1 MERPTPFQRHLY
13 RDRPDHDI
21 FTGSH
26 LLISTIPRENEI
38 RLKIMIDFRVF
49 LSALFLFIAVLVNI
63 ITFKSF
69 VFISLSILCIAVLF
83 EKWST
88 NGLRAVEKRQKK
100 RKNNE
105 QLPVSNGM
113 FSNMFFNRSF
123 QDKSKADKNNTS
135 STSTWRIG
143 ATSPHVPTDNR
154 IRNRSTVSRNHS
166 FSGRRSDFNASRI
179 TDSHLKYIPFLP
191 TVRRALGLD
200 NVPKRYSTV
209 FLRMIM
215 ILCCMVLPLEHSI
228 LKKRISHIFI
238 DVFLCLSM
246 SICLSLVKVFK
257 LCLCPLNTVRNPVLY
272 TQCSS
277 AERYSLPQQIS

>member
-135 STSTWRIG
+135 
-143 ATSPHVPTDNR
+143 
-154 IRNRSTVSRNHS
+154 
-166 FSGRRSDFNASRI
+166 
-179 TDSHLKYIPFLP
+179 
-191 TVRRALGLD
+191 
-200 NVPKRYSTV
+200 
-209 FLRMIM
+209 
-215 ILCCMVLPLEHSI
+215 
-228 LKKRISHIFI
+228 
-238 DVFLCLSM
+238 
-246 SICLSLVKVFK
+246 
-257 LCLCPLNTVRNPVLY
+257 
-272 TQCSS
+272 
-277 AERYSLPQQIS
+277 